1 MVTELISVG
10 QQQVETLNEMREVK
24 RRATV
29 AKIELDLA
37 ARRVSE
43 ANEAAESARADKEAA
58 FRNMKGKQGS
68 SGMIPYE
75 KSIPPQRNPNEGYS
89 DYPVE
94 LGKFDSPL
102 WHAPY
107 GCIV

>member
-1 MVTELISVG
+1 
-10 QQQVETLNEMREVK
+10 MREVK